1 MACCATCGEE
11 LLEEAHSCK
20 ESGVEAIAQV
30 SLPPES
36 IYFVRYSTGQTDGP
50 YDESTIKMLIAQHRL
65 QITDS
70 VSLQGSGCWIAV
82 FQSKFA
88 PFVTQSAVTGRL
100 AASTCPACG
109 AAMAV
114 VIKRSGL
121 GLALII
127 TGVALTPLFGIGVPV
142 WIIGMII
149 RFGGKG
155 TAVYRCGQCKYA
167 NR

>member
-11 LLEEAHSCK
+11 LLEETHSCK
-20 ESGVEAIAQV
+20 KSVAIAPV
-30 SLPPES
+30 PLPPEPVYS
-36 IYFVRYSTGQTDGP
+36 VRYATGEVDGP
-50 YDESTIKMLIAQHRL
+50 YDESTINMLILQNRL

-70 VSLQGSGCWIAV
+70 VSLQGSGCWIAI

-88 PFVTQSAVTGRL
+88 PLVTQSTVTGRL

-109 AAMAV
+109 SPMAV
-114 VIKRSGL
+114 VIKRSGV

-127 TGVALTPLFGIGVPV
+127 AGVVLTPLFGIGIPI

-149 RFGGKG
+149 RWGGNG
-155 TAVYRCGQCKYA
+155 TAVYRCARCNYA